1 MRVVCDTS
9 VWIDLAE
16 GGVLDKALRPP
27 AEMVVPDLL
36 FDELRDPRGEDLV
49 KRGLSVLELGPD
61 EMMQLD
67 RLTQQTRRL
76 SLGDLAALLL
86 AERTGFLLASRDRL
100 LVALARERKV
110 EVIGTASLVQRM
122 EQEGLLKG
130 REARQALARMRAAGR
145 KV

>member
-1 MRVVCDTS
+1 
-9 VWIDLAE
+9 
-16 GGVLDKALRPP
+16 
-27 AEMVVPDLL
+27 MVVPDLL